1 MRAGVLAEGGGSA
14 EAADTFDSGDEGARP
29 SLELEAR
36 RLESLRKTVHVGR
49 AHSLKPIAAEG
60 PKLQRLTEA
69 AASEARQDDPTPE
82 AEEGPAGPVET
93 YTKVQ
98 VQEQLAALQFKFTQQ
113 LGEATLQLQQKFDQL
128 TGDFQRLQKSHQR
141 LEQDVA
147 HERAQQVQQQLALQ
161 TEMRAT
167 GDRVSQETISTVERL
182 DRGARQANMFMSGV
196 VMPAGGKG
204 QLVKHV
210 EQLFHQHAEVP
221 RGAIS
226 DVICVGPIRS
236 AGPKSVIVK
245 FRSIREKHAA
255 FQGSAVMR
263 SRRIYLDD
271 DLTKAQQATRRALEP
286 EKRRLQQAGMRTW
299 WRLDRLHHSGEDSA
313 QGRPSQPPARG
324 PSAAGDG
331 PAQRTAPAAPRRAA
345 TAHQSAPRPSRR
357 MAEQASRAASRASGR
372 VAAAAANAGPSAS
385 QNASPAPAAPLVLP
399 GPPPLHQSPVPT
411 AMPSI
416 RRM

>member
-1 MRAGVLAEGGGSA
+1 MVTWPGQALMPTRYRKLCSELGPRGMLAEGGGSA
-14 EAADTFDSGDEGARP
+14 EAADTFDSGDEGASP

-69 AASEARQDDPTPE
+69 EASEARQDDPTPG

-98 VQEQLAALQFKFTQQ
+98 LQEQLAALQFKFTQQ
-113 LGEATLQLQQKFDQL
+113 LGEATLQLQQKVDQL
-128 TGDFQRLQKSHQR
+128 AGDFQKLQESHQR

-182 DRGARQANMFMSGV
+182 DRGARQANMFVSGV

-204 QLVKHV
+204 QLVRHV

-226 DVICVGPIRS
+226 DVTCVGP
-236 AGPKSVIVK
+236 
-245 FRSIREKHAA
+245 
-255 FQGSAVMR
+255 
-263 SRRIYLDD
+263 
-271 DLTKAQQATRRALEP
+271 
-286 EKRRLQQAGMRTW
+286 
-299 WRLDRLHHSGEDSA
+299 
-313 QGRPSQPPARG
+313 
-324 PSAAGDG
+324 
-331 PAQRTAPAAPRRAA
+331 
-345 TAHQSAPRPSRR
+345 HQI
-357 MAEQASRAASRASGR
+357 SRAEVCHCEIPVSQGEACSFSGLCCHA
-372 VAAAAANAGPSAS
+372 VAAD
-385 QNASPAPAAPLVLP
+385 LP
-399 GPPPLHQSPVPT
+399 
-411 AMPSI
+411 
-416 RRM
+416 